1 MADGVDGR
9 ETLMERIPTLHQN
22 EKYRHKVFR
31 IQQRIRCT
39 IGTIIDIITLRQE
52 RIITRIRPAWEEPGM
67 TGRQYLFRSCCLP
80 CCRRQEFCFWTL
92 VLSINTE
99 CTGKLSYGMALSRCV
114 KRIYILLVTLERL
127 DSMEHNGSKRKRY
140 QQSGNTNH
148 LPLSCQNGGRRG

>member
-67 TGRQYLFRSCCLP
+67 TGRQITVCLIIILIP
-80 CCRRQEFCFWTL
+80 VMLLTVLQE
-92 VLSINTE
+92 
-99 CTGKLSYGMALSRCV
+99 AR
-114 KRIYILLVTLERL
+114 ILLL
-127 DSMEHNGSKRKRY
+127 NFGS
-140 QQSGNTNH
+140 
-148 LPLSCQNGGRRG
+148 